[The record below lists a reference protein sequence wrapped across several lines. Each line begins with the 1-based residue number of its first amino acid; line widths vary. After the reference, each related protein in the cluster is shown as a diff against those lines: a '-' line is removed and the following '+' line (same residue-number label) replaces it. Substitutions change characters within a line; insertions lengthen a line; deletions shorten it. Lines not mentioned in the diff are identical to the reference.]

1 LIAVLLKV
9 FAFIA
14 AGASVIFALISL
26 FAGASAGSA
35 TRTGPGLGTELGGPS
50 MLFGGFLGAVISLVY
65 GAFMFIFLYAYAEV
79 IYLFLSI
86 EEHTRATTDIL
97 RSR

>member
-1 LIAVLLKV
+1 LIAILLKV
-9 FAFIA
+9 FAFVA
-14 AGASVIFALISL
+14 AGASVIFALVSL

-35 TRTGPGLGTELGGPS
+35 TRAPGVGGPDIGPS
-50 MLFGGFLGAVISLVY
+50 MLFGGFIGAVFSLVY

-86 EEHTRATTDIL
+86 EENTRATSEIL
-97 RSR
+97 RTR